1 MAESTRATPVGRA
14 LRGAAVLLAAGAV
27 GVGCLPRVQ
36 RSEPVDVTHVYS
48 CASDVRFSIREFG
61 DVATIRQGTRTIA
74 LPRVRSATGV
84 RYATDTT
91 EFLNRGGSA
100 TLRIG
105 GSRYTGCTAQL
116 APTPHDVA
124 RFLGVDY
131 RAVGRE
137 PTWSLE
143 IDEGQYMR
151 FAIEGGAALYMDVPA
166 PAGDAARRVYVMS
179 PESGDFSAV
188 IEAKPCRDGS
198 TQIEYPNTV
207 TVVYNGLPYP
217 GCGGPLGAASGRA
230 GRAAGI
236 RSGDQL
242 R

>member
-1 MAESTRATPVGRA
+1 MGEPIRATPFVRRA
-14 LRGAAVLLAAGAV
+14 LRGAAVLLAAGSV
-27 GVGCLPRVQ
+27 GAGCLPRVQ
-36 RSEPVDVTHVYS
+36 RSEPMDVTHVYT
-48 CASDVRFSIREFG
+48 CTGDVRFSIREFG
-61 DVATIRQGTRTIA
+61 DVATIRQSTRTIA
-74 LPRVRSATGV
+74 LPRVRSASGV

-91 EFLNRGGSA
+91 EFLNRGGTA

-105 GSRYTGCTAQL
+105 GTRHTDCTGQL

-151 FAIEGGAALYMDVPA
+151 FAIEGGAAMYMDIPA
-166 PAGDAARRVYVMS
+166 PTGDTARRVYLVD
-179 PESGDFSAV
+179 PETGDFRAV
-188 IEAKPCRDGS
+188 IEAKPCRDMS
-198 TQIEYPNTV
+198 TGLEYPNTV

-217 GCGGPLGAASGRA
+217 GCGGPLGTGSGQSPEPR
-230 GRAAGI
+230 
-236 RSGDQL
+236 
-242 R
+242 